1 MNPKF
6 KTYFEVIQLFAPKE
20 KIKILMVAILQ
31 VCLSLLDLAG
41 VVLMGM
47 VGVVAVTGVT
57 SQSTG
62 TTTEAILNLLRIA
75 ELSFQEQVAY
85 IGILAATLLIAKTVL
100 SLLITRRSML
110 FLSTRA
116 ANITVDLLDDLLHSS
131 VIDIESKSTQEQL
144 HSITQGVT
152 SLGIGVIGSS
162 ISLISDISL
171 LILISVGIT
180 ILNPITALNTFAL
193 FLVLG
198 ILLHRITSIK
208 AERLGIEETRQ
219 NIESNRLI
227 VESIN
232 TYRELFV
239 HNRQTFYTSK
249 VGQHRRELANTT
261 ASLAMMPNISKYIVE
276 ITLLIAGLL
285 VSAIQFATQDAKHA
299 TATLAVFLASGTRI
313 APALLRIQQGLLV
326 FNTSLGN
333 ARSTLEMIES
343 LRTSPRLR
351 TSGTYEGEKQ
361 TETFSPEILV
371 DNLVIQ
377 YPSASEF
384 SLKVES
390 LKVLGGESIAIVGPS
405 GAGKT
410 TLADAIMGL
419 IPPSS
424 GRVKISGASPID
436 AISAYPGKISY
447 VPQHVQIVQGTIA
460 SNVALGFEERT
471 WNIEEIQRVL
481 RIVQLESF
489 AENTDKGLFMEVQ
502 SEGSNLSGGQR
513 QRLGI
518 ARALYTSPEI
528 LILDES
534 TSSLDAQ
541 TEFDLNIQLTQLKGK
556 VTLLVIAHRLS
567 TVKAL
572 DRIIYLE
579 KGAIQFIGT
588 FSEVRAAVPEFN
600 AQAELLN
607 L

>member
-1 MNPKF
+1 MSTKL
-6 KTYFEVIQLFAPKE
+6 KTYFEAIQLFAPKE

-31 VCLSLLDLAG
+31 ICLSLLDLAG

-62 TTTEAILNLLRIA
+62 TTTETILTLLRIA
-75 ELSFQEQVAY
+75 ELSFQQQVAY
-85 IGILAATLLIAKTVL
+85 IGSLAAVLLISKTLL

-110 FLSTRA
+110 FLSNRA
-116 ANITVDLLDDLLHSS
+116 ANITVNLLDDLLHSS
-131 VIDIESKSTQEQL
+131 VTDIESKSTQAQL
-144 HSITQGVT
+144 YGITQGVT

-180 ILNPITALNTFAL
+180 ILNPLTAINTFAL
-193 FLVLG
+193 FLILG
-198 ILLHRITSIK
+198 ILLHRITSMK
-208 AERLGIEETRQ
+208 AERLGKEETRQ

-249 VGQHRRELANTT
+249 VGRHRRELANTT

-276 ITLLIAGLL
+276 ITLLIAGIL

-333 ARSTLEMIES
+333 AGSTLEMIEN
-343 LRTSPRLR
+343 LRNSPRLR
-351 TSGTYEGEKQ
+351 TSDNFGGEK
-361 TETFSPEILV
+361 EKGTFVPEISV
-371 DNLVIQ
+371 ENLVVQ
-377 YPSASEF
+377 YPSPSEF
-384 SLKVES
+384 ALKVES
-390 LKVLGGESIAIVGPS
+390 LKVLSGESIAIVGPS

-424 GRVKISGASPID
+424 GRVEISGRSPID
-436 AISAYPGKISY
+436 AISSYPGKISY

-460 SNVALGFEERT
+460 ANVALGFEEEK
-471 WNIEEIQRVL
+471 WNIEEIQRAL

-489 AENTDKGLFMEVQ
+489 TAKTDKGLFMEVQ

-518 ARALYTSPEI
+518 ARALYTCPEI

-541 TEFDLNIQLTQLKGK
+541 TEYDLNTQLTQLKGK

-572 DRIIYLE
+572 DRTVYLE
-579 KGAIQFIGT
+579 KGSIRFIGT
-588 FSEVRAAVPEFN
+588 FSQVRAAVPEFN
-600 AQAELLN
+600 AQAKLLN
-607 L
+607 M